1 MEEYLKDLNTQQYDA
16 VIYCDG
22 PQLVIAGAGSGKTR
36 VLTYKIV
43 HLLKLGYSP
52 YSILAL
58 TFTNK
63 AAREMRERV
72 ENLLGKDSAS
82 RLWMGTFHSIFSK
95 ILRINA
101 EILGFT
107 RDFTIY
113 DSNDSKSLIKNIIKE
128 MGFDEKVYKP
138 ATIQSVIS
146 MAKNALITPED
157 YYMSKDLMDAD
168 YRAKRPGTQAIY
180 ANYCQRCKVS
190 NAMDFDDLLLYT
202 NVLFRDFPDIRNKYK
217 EHFKYMLVDEYQD
230 TNFAQHNIIL
240 QIVNEE
246 NKLCVVGDD
255 AQSIY
260 SFRGAN
266 ISNIL
271 SLNRTFRNLKIFR
284 LERNYRSTQN
294 IVNAANSLIE
304 KNQNQI
310 KKNVYSEN
318 EIGAPIELTRCYSE
332 FEESAILAARVSRIH
347 REERVPYHK
356 MAILYRTNAQSRVLE
371 ECFRKYNIPYVIYG
385 GTSFYQR
392 KEIRDILAYMRVA
405 INPNDDEALKRII
418 NFPARGIGDTTIG
431 KLSASANHNNISL
444 WQLITNLSEYETG
457 INKGTEKKI
466 SAFAELITGFI
477 TKSHEVDAAEIT
489 INIIRTVGL
498 LSIYN
503 SDNTPE
509 NVSKKEN
516 VEELV
521 SAVRQFVDTN
531 LEEGKDTS
539 LTTFISETAL
549 YTDQDKET
557 GEKDCITFMTVH
569 SAKGLEFDKVF
580 IAGVEDDLFPSVM
593 AKNSHKEIEEERRLL
608 YVAIT
613 RAKDFCMM
621 TYAKSRMK
629 NGMPQTTSLSPFV
642 YDINPIYIL
651 SSDGSGRKSVSR
663 NTNPIKTNS
672 ATFYH
677 RNEQDKTISVPSN
690 GSFCKHTI
698 SELSVGMKI
707 VHQRFGSGTITNL
720 DSVSEQ
726 HRISV
731 NFDNAGNKVLMLQ
744 FALFQ
749 ICK

>member
-1 MEEYLKDLNTQQYDA
+1 MEDYLKDLNTQQYNA
-16 VIYCDG
+16 VTYCDG

-72 ENLLGKDSAS
+72 ENLLGKDAAS
-82 RLWMGTFHSIFSK
+82 RLWMGTFHSIFSR

-101 EILGFT
+101 ELIGFT
-107 RDFTIY
+107 HDFTIY

-128 MGFDEKVYKP
+128 MRLDEKVYKP

-146 MAKNALITPED
+146 MAKNALISPTD
-157 YYMSKDLMDAD
+157 YYMSRDLMDAD
-168 YRAKRPGTQAIY
+168 YKAKRPATQAIY

-202 NVLFRDFPDIRNKYK
+202 NVLFRDFPDVRNKYK

-284 LERNYRSTQN
+284 LERNYRSTQS

-310 KKNVYSEN
+310 KKEVYSEN
-318 EIGAPIELTRCYSE
+318 EIGEPIELTRCYSE

-347 REERVPYHK
+347 REERVPYDK

-385 GTSFYQR
+385 GLSFYQR
-392 KEIRDILAYMRVA
+392 KEIKDVLAYMRLA
-405 INPNDDEALKRII
+405 INPNDDEAVKRVI
-418 NFPARGIGDTTIG
+418 NFPTRGIGDTTIS
-431 KLSASANHNNISL
+431 KLTTAASQNNISL
-444 WQLITNLSEYETG
+444 WQIITNLSQYEVG

-466 SAFAELITGFI
+466 SVFADLVNGFI

-489 INIIRTVGL
+489 VNIIRSTGL
-498 LSIYN
+498 LSIYL

-531 LEEGKDTS
+531 QEEGKDTS

-593 AKNSHKEIEEERRLL
+593 SKTSLKEIEEERRLL

-629 NGMPQTTSLSPFV
+629 NGLPQTTRLSPFV
-642 YDINPIYIL
+642 YDINPKYIFT
-651 SSDGSGRKSVSR
+651 SDGSGRKNAARGVTTPKTTSTTTVASR
-663 NTNPIKTNS
+663 NEHPAADATTND
-672 ATFYH
+672 TF
-677 RNEQDKTISVPSN
+677 R
-690 GSFCKHTI
+690 KHNI
-698 SELSVGMKI
+698 SELTVGMRI
-707 VHQRFGSGTITNL
+707 IHQRFGSGTITNL

-744 FALFQ
+744 FAQFK
-749 ICK
+749 IC

>member
-1 MEEYLKDLNTQQYDA
+1 
-16 VIYCDG
+16 
-22 PQLVIAGAGSGKTR
+22 
-36 VLTYKIV
+36 
-43 HLLKLGYSP
+43 
-52 YSILAL
+52 
-58 TFTNK
+58 
-63 AAREMRERV
+63 
-72 ENLLGKDSAS
+72 
-82 RLWMGTFHSIFSK
+82 
-95 ILRINA
+95 
-101 EILGFT
+101 
-107 RDFTIY
+107 
-113 DSNDSKSLIKNIIKE
+113 
-128 MGFDEKVYKP
+128 
-138 ATIQSVIS
+138 

-371 ECFRKYNIPYVIYG
+371 ECFRKYNIPYIIYG

-431 KLSASANHNNISL
+431 KLSASA
-444 WQLITNLSEYETG
+444 
-457 INKGTEKKI
+457 
-466 SAFAELITGFI
+466 
-477 TKSHEVDAAEIT
+477 
-489 INIIRTVGL
+489 
-498 LSIYN
+498 
-503 SDNTPE
+503 
-509 NVSKKEN
+509 
-516 VEELV
+516 
-521 SAVRQFVDTN
+521 
-531 LEEGKDTS
+531 
-539 LTTFISETAL
+539 
-549 YTDQDKET
+549 
-557 GEKDCITFMTVH
+557 
-569 SAKGLEFDKVF
+569 
-580 IAGVEDDLFPSVM
+580 
-593 AKNSHKEIEEERRLL
+593 
-608 YVAIT
+608 
-613 RAKDFCMM
+613 
-621 TYAKSRMK
+621 
-629 NGMPQTTSLSPFV
+629 PQ
-642 YDINPIYIL
+642 
-651 SSDGSGRKSVSR
+651 
-663 NTNPIKTNS
+663 
-672 ATFYH
+672 
-677 RNEQDKTISVPSN
+677 
-690 GSFCKHTI
+690 
-698 SELSVGMKI
+698 
-707 VHQRFGSGTITNL
+707 
-720 DSVSEQ
+720 
-726 HRISV
+726 
-731 NFDNAGNKVLMLQ
+731 
-744 FALFQ
+744 
-749 ICK
+749 